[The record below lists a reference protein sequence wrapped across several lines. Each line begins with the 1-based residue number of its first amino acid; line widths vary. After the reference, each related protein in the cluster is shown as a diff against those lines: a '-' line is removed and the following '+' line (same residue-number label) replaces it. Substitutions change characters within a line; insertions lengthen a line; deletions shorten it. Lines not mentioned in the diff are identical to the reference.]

1 MSPDARVRAL
11 CVAAS
16 GRLNPRPRLRYELP
30 DGARIDVGIDRFKA
44 AELIL
49 DPAPLLVASSAGELP
64 ALGLPATASAVDPT
78 TAAECDAA
86 AKAALRA
93 MSKILDAEPPTGV
106 HASRA
111 GAPQMLC
118 TAAFK
123 CEREL
128 HATLLGNVVLAGGA
142 RADGCAFSGGARF
155 MIWCV
160 LLARYRRFR
169 VRRHAGTSACL
180 ARGRRARAR
189 ARRLA
194 REGRVGGWRC

>member
-1 MSPDARVRAL
+1 M
-11 CVAAS
+11 
-16 GRLNPRPRLRYELP
+16 
-30 DGARIDVGIDRFKA
+30 GIDRFKA

-64 ALGLPATASAVDPT
+64 APGSPATASAVDPT

-93 MSKILDAEPPTGV
+93 MSKILDAEPPSGV

-142 RADGCAFSGGARF
+142 RGWVRS
-155 MIWCV
+155 
-160 LLARYRRFR
+160 LPSRRPI
-169 VRRHAGTSACL
+169 
-180 ARGRRARAR
+180 
-189 ARRLA
+189 
-194 REGRVGGWRC
+194 